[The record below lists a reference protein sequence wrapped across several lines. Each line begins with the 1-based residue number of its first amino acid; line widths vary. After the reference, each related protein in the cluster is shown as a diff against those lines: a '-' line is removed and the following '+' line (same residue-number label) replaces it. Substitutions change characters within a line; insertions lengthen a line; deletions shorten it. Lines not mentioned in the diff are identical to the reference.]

1 MGHLRVGYLPRT
13 KKWEAIIQ
21 QMASSSSKDDTS
33 RLIENTSVAAQK
45 SLTRL
50 ETNEG
55 VEASFSF
62 LLQLATSSRDAKRVE
77 DLVGT
82 GLLEQGDS
90 STPIDLMA
98 SLNRSLENVAGSK
111 ELIGL
116 AQGAAADTLV
126 SWWRTSQD
134 RETSLFEASP
144 DPLLPWK
151 RAATPAGF
159 CEIARI
165 FFGKLTER
173 HLRYYL
179 DREAGSA
186 LGDVEERDNFRKRL
200 NEEVDTISQY
210 AFETAKITQ
219 SFAAGWFT
227 THAKQGMPGRNE
239 ILGFMSHAFDKLRE
253 EIRRE
258 AAESGR

>member
-1 MGHLRVGYLPRT
+1 MGHLRVGYLPKSR
-13 KKWEAIIQ
+13 KWQAIIEE
-21 QMASSSSKDDTS
+21 MAHGSSMADTS
-33 RLIENTSVAAQK
+33 RLIESTSAAAQR

-50 ETNEG
+50 ESNEG

-62 LLQLATSSRDAKRVE
+62 LLQLATASREAKRVE
-77 DLVGT
+77 DLVGH
-82 GLLEQGDS
+82 GLLELGDS

-98 SLNRSLENVAGSK
+98 SLNRNLENVAGSK
-111 ELIGL
+111 ELIAL
-116 AQGAAADTLV
+116 ARGATADTLV

-134 RETSLFEASP
+134 RETSLFESSP

-159 CEIARI
+159 CELARI

-179 DREAGSA
+179 DREAGRA
-186 LGDVEERDNFRKRL
+186 LGDVQERDRFRKRL
-200 NEEVDTISQY
+200 NEEVDQISQH

-227 THAKQGMPGRNE
+227 THAKDGMPTRAE
-239 ILGFMSHAFDKLRE
+239 ILGFMAHSFDKLRE